1 MSSSSSAIIV
11 ALFSVTDKSHPV
23 LCTKLFLLPGGVL
36 NFFSAESSFF
46 SLSTREVFLKFSLC
60 SNTLVKFFSSVM
72 LLLFCNGSFV
82 PSILLVMVS
91 ALCVLLETKEVLL
104 SLTLLS

>member
-72 LLLFCNGSFV
+72 LSLICNGSFV

-91 ALCVLLETKEVLL
+91 ALHVFLETK
-104 SLTLLS
+104 

>member
-72 LLLFCNGSFV
+72 LSLFCNGCFV

-91 ALCVLLETKEVLL
+91 ALCVLLETK
-104 SLTLLS
+104 

>member
-11 ALFSVTDKSHPV
+11 ALFSVTDKLHPV

-72 LLLFCNGSFV
+72 LSLFCNGSFV

-91 ALCVLLETKEVLL
+91 ALCVLLETK
-104 SLTLLS
+104 